1 MKTLISM
8 VAFGNLPFTKLAIQ
22 SVKDTCHY
30 EYDLFVV
37 NGKNSDTDTTRYL
50 QENNIPYIIH
60 EENKGF
66 PASVND
72 IYDYAWKEND
82 YDYLIIMGND
92 VIAYPDSID
101 KLIETAFT
109 TDYEAIST
117 GEYSVKT
124 LYEEHPE
131 FRNLINPN
139 HNYMLHNLNTPIW
152 NVFSNPKEFHIDNG
166 LIDIHNLALY
176 KKSVFEKVGYIDVN
190 FFPAY
195 FEDDDYVRRMMLSNI
210 KDGTI
215 NRFYFH
221 FWSRTIHQGSG
232 GSDNKFFENNRNFM
246 LAKWG
251 GLTHHWEYEK
261 PFNGNVYTL
270 TNGLDLPPDINI
282 QSRHLE
288 PHIIYYWKSRHG

>member
-1 MKTLISM
+1 MKILLGM
-8 VAFGNLPFTKLAIQ
+8 VSYGNFKFTKLALE
-22 SVKDTCHY
+22 SVKNTSSYPVDF
-30 EYDLFVV
+30 FVV
-37 NGKNSDTDTTRYL
+37 NGKNSDVETTSYL
-50 QENNIPYIIH
+50 QENNIPFILH
-60 EENKGF
+60 AENKGF
-66 PASVND
+66 PASIND

-101 KLIETAFT
+101 KLIEMAIS

-117 GEYSVKT
+117 KEYSVKT
-124 LYEEHPE
+124 LYEQHPE
-131 FRNLINPN
+131 YKHLIDSN
-139 HNYMLHNLNTPIW
+139 HNYMFHNLDTPAW
-152 NVFSNPKEFHIDNG
+152 NVFSNPKELSITNG

-210 KDGTI
+210 KDCTI

-251 GLTHHWEYEK
+251 GLIHHWKYDK
-261 PFNGNVYTL
+261 PFNGNTYTL
-270 TNGLDLPPDINI
+270 CPGLGLPSEINI
-282 QSRHLE
+282 QTRHLE
-288 PHIIYYWKSRHG
+288 PHIVHYWKSLHG